1 MRGMWIGLAITIIE
15 GVIEKNLVKVKD
27 ERVRELLNI
36 ILDVSVIVVK
46 ILTDKDRDNKA
57 QFEAQKEVI
66 FKHITDLSA
75 IAFKLDNESK

>member
-1 MRGMWIGLAITIIE
+1 MRGMWVGLAITIIE

-57 QFEAQKEVI
+57 QFEEKKEEI
-66 FKHITDLSA
+66 FLGITKLSKL
-75 IAFKLDNESK
+75 AFKLDNE